1 MVHIE
6 LFHHFLSS
14 TYGFLEPEQATSRLI
29 KDTAVKHAVTT
40 PFLMHQLLAFAARHR
55 SSVCPDRDRFFR
67 RLAAQLQGE
76 AISLFG
82 RVDLNCVTPAERVS
96 IFLFSSFLGFQDLC
110 ETLAALR
117 EEEEDEVVVGGGGGG
132 GVPRFDAW
140 MERYMRYVH
149 LHRGVH
155 KVISGS
161 WPELRGSELRPLLEA
176 GEEMFK
182 ASGTGGECD
191 DLRARIAKAE
201 RLSAE
206 DKVACCEAIR
216 HLQWVF
222 DGRPVVRER
231 MNVLLAWVPMLPDG
245 FVRLL
250 ERGCNEAFCVLA
262 YYFVLLHFCR
272 DVWFVS
278 GSGEYLLKLL
288 DEYLGPEWEEWMVR
302 PKELIKE
309 PWG

>member
-1 MVHIE
+1 MVHME

-14 TYGFLEPEQATSRLI
+14 TYGFVEPEQFTSRLI
-29 KDTAVKHAVTT
+29 KDIAVKHAVTA

-55 SSVCPDRDRFFR
+55 SSVCPDRALFFR
-67 RLAAQLQGE
+67 RLAAELQGE

-82 RVDLNCVTPAERVS
+82 RVDLNRVTPAERVS

-110 ETLAALR
+110 DTLSLR
-117 EEEEDEVVVGGGGGG
+117 GEQGL
-132 GVPRFDAW
+132 RFDAW
-140 MERYMRYVH
+140 LGRYMRYVH

-161 WPELRGSELRPLLEA
+161 WPVLRESELRPVLDA
-176 GEEMFK
+176 GEEMYK
-182 ASGTGGECD
+182 ASGTGSECD
-191 DLRARIAKAE
+191 DLKGRIGRAE
-201 RLSAE
+201 GLSRE
-206 DKVACCEAIR
+206 DKEACCEAIR
-216 HLQWVF
+216 YMQWVF

-231 MNVLLAWVPMLPDG
+231 VNVLLAWVPMIPDG

-250 ERGCNEAFCVLA
+250 ERGCHEALCVLA